1 MKSALF
7 ASLLALCLTGTAQ
20 AAPGAAR
27 RAAMPA
33 GFEEVEGIVA
43 VVGDQIILQGDL
55 RRAMGSHQQAQSLVP
70 TDAERPR
77 SERDLRMQ
85 TLNQLIDNALI
96 LKAAKDL
103 GLTVEDKEVDGQ
115 LASTKKKNNWT
126 EEELE
131 EAVKKL
137 GFATLTA
144 YRAHVRQE
152 LLRMQM
158 LRVKLGSRLRVSDE
172 EVKRVI
178 DQEHEGGKTEDEI
191 RSRHILV
198 LVPADAS
205 PVDVARL
212 RDKAWRIH
220 DEVVAGKRD
229 FEDLAEEYSDD
240 HGADKGDL
248 GYLRRWTL
256 DPTFSGRLWKMKK
269 GEISGVVQ
277 TPFGFHIIQ
286 MLERRKAAVKDRDLL
301 EQYVRARLSEEQFV
315 RLYKTWIEELRAA
328 AHIETRM

>member
-1 MKSALF
+1 MSRCGFALILAMFLATPAF
-7 ASLLALCLTGTAQ
+7 AAGN
-20 AAPGAAR
+20 PPR
-27 RAAMPA
+27 RAALPA
-33 GFEEVEGIVA
+33 GYIDVEGIVA

-77 SERDLRMQ
+77 SERDLRLQ
-85 TLNQLIDNALI
+85 TLQQLIDNALI

-103 GLTVEDKEVDGQ
+103 ALTVEDKEVDAQ
-115 LASTKKKNNWT
+115 LAGTKKKNNWT

-137 GFATLTA
+137 GFANLTA
-144 YRAHVRQE
+144 YRTHVRQE

-158 LRVKLGSRLRVSDE
+158 LRVKLGSRLRVTDE

-178 DQEHEGGKTEDEI
+178 DQEHEGGKTEEEI

-198 LVPADAS
+198 LVPPDAS

-212 RDKAWRIH
+212 REKAWKIH
-220 DEVVAGKRD
+220 DEVIAGKRS
-229 FEDLAEEYSDD
+229 FPDLAEEYSDD

-286 MLERRKAAVKDRDLL
+286 MVDRRKAPVKDAEVL
-301 EQYVRARLSEEQFV
+301 EQYVRARLSEEQFT